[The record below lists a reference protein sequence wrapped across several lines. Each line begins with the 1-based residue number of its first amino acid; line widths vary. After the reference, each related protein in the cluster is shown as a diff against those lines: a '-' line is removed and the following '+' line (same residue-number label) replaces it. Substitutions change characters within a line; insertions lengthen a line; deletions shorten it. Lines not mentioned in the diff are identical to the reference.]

1 MPRGVH
7 LGWSKETDPD
17 SFCFQGYIN
26 LGTSENKLCLDLIKE
41 RVSHVLDSAETRTLW
56 VWFPD
61 LYLGL
66 WQVQGENIDIWGM
79 SETLLLDNTPKI
91 LAWPTVQAPCLAG
104 MQ

>member
-41 RVSHVLDSAETRTLW
+41 RVSHVLDFAETRTLW

-66 WQVQGENIDIWGM
+66 WQVQGGKHRYLGDVRDTASGQH
-79 SETLLLDNTPKI
+79 S
-91 LAWPTVQAPCLAG
+91 
-104 MQ
+104 